1 MLNVLRHG
9 ASIHTVLSE
18 GQVPTS
24 NGGTKYPHS
33 DDDLCW
39 VVIKIEVNHHYA
51 LKDAAKAHR
60 DLAAR
65 KTTGSIVLVP

>member
-1 MLNVLRHG
+1 MARDLFKVVESG
-9 ASIHTVLSE
+9 AV
-18 GQVPTS
+18 
-24 NGGTKYPHS
+24 
-33 DDDLCW
+33 
-39 VVIKIEVNHHYA
+39 KIEVNHHYA